1 MSGEVMVKFVITS
14 LLIFYSS
21 LSFCCDE
28 SVAKSF
34 LATLKWQTE
43 DYPPYNYL
51 NSSDEL
57 VGIFPEVLTLIYNK
71 LDIKL
76 NIQNIA
82 VVPWARLLQSVK
94 HYPDYAAFSMVTTTE
109 RAQKYQLVPLP
120 VVTKIS
126 IMVLN
131 QNESVINNKKLD
143 ELIIAVVRGDIGQD
157 LLNSQNILATQAET
171 TSAFSMLQM
180 LIHQRVDAIAY
191 SEDVTY
197 FQLEKIDLKNSAIT
211 PIYSLS
217 DQSFVNYVFHKN
229 TPDCV
234 INIFEETITELNEE
248 RKLKPVW
255 QKHFESN
262 DG

>member
-1 MSGEVMVKFVITS
+1 MSGEVMARFIIAS
-14 LLIFYSS
+14 LLTLYSS

-28 SVAKSF
+28 SAAKSF
-34 LATLKWQTE
+34 LAKLKWQTE

-57 VGIFPEVLTLIYNK
+57 VGIFPEILTLIYNK
-71 LDIKL
+71 LEIKL
-76 NIQNIA
+76 NTQNIA

-94 HYPDYAAFSMVTTTE
+94 RYPDYAAFSMVTTMK
-109 RAQKYQLVPLP
+109 RAQTYQLVPLP

-131 QNESVINNKKLD
+131 QNKGAINSKKVD
-143 ELIIAVVRGDIGQD
+143 ELNIAVVRGDIGQD
-157 LLNSQNILATQAET
+157 LLNSQNISAAQIET

-197 FQLEKIDLKNSAIT
+197 FQLEKLDLKNNAIT

-217 DQSFVNYVFHKN
+217 DQSFVNYAFHKS

-234 INIFEETITELNEE
+234 INMFENTITKLNEE
-248 RKLKPVW
+248 RKLKSVW
-255 QKHFESN
+255 QKHFNSN
-262 DG
+262 NG

>member
-1 MSGEVMVKFVITS
+1 MSGEVMAKFVITS

-34 LATLKWQTE
+34 LAKLKWQTE